1 MGLPLAPPPPPA
13 RPPPSPPPPPSP
25 HPPPPPLQP
34 PRPAPKKKHPSA
46 RGADTGDRPARAE
59 LTAAAPTPTPLAGPN
74 SLGERVAV
82 GGALAAIAAAA
93 LCVFAWRR
101 RRARRAGGSGVA
113 AASRRVRVLSM
124 ASSSRRSE
132 TVEGGGVGLRQLSQK
147 APLTAAAAANGKA
160 KARPYAQMVEADGGD
175 APATEADA
183 VVDAPPTE
191 STLADGVE
199 KALAGEAEGG
209 QRREVSLGID

>member
-1 MGLPLAPPPPPA
+1 
-13 RPPPSPPPPPSP
+13 
-25 HPPPPPLQP
+25 
-34 PRPAPKKKHPSA
+34 
-46 RGADTGDRPARAE
+46 
-59 LTAAAPTPTPLAGPN
+59 
-74 SLGERVAV
+74 
-82 GGALAAIAAAA
+82 
-93 LCVFAWRR
+93 
-101 RRARRAGGSGVA
+101 
-113 AASRRVRVLSM
+113 M

-147 APLTAAAAANGKA
+147 APLTAATANGKA

-199 KALAGEAEGG
+199 KAVRATPSPTVGAEGG
-209 QRREVSLGID
+209 TAAAAAPPPPVDFTAYPPHLRPVTDAANSAA

>member
-1 MGLPLAPPPPPA
+1 
-13 RPPPSPPPPPSP
+13 
-25 HPPPPPLQP
+25 
-34 PRPAPKKKHPSA
+34 
-46 RGADTGDRPARAE
+46 
-59 LTAAAPTPTPLAGPN
+59 
-74 SLGERVAV
+74 
-82 GGALAAIAAAA
+82 
-93 LCVFAWRR
+93 
-101 RRARRAGGSGVA
+101 
-113 AASRRVRVLSM
+113 M

-132 TVEGGGVGLRQLSQK
+132 TVERRRRPPPLSQK
-147 APLTAAAAANGKA
+147 APLTAATANGKA

-209 QRREVSLGID
+209 ERREVSLGID